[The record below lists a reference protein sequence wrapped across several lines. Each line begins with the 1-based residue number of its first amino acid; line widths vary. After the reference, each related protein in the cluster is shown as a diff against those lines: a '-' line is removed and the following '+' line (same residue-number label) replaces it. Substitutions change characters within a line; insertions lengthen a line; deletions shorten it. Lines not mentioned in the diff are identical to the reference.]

1 MAEDNNLIPLNPA
14 GNDAIKGNIFFGNNL
29 TPGGTFSNIPQTVT
43 SPLATQE
50 QQAKITLTLAQI
62 QEELRRNAQEQE
74 RTTEDVLSDQ
84 AINVF
89 LQNYVKLLMDYSDL
103 RNFVFFGSAYTE
115 LVYHVNFLIKNYPY
129 LGYFAKNVGSTA
141 VDPLNT
147 IQLTS
152 LPGNE
157 TQVTFQYPNLLQK
170 GQYVYDNSGETIW
183 TDYELVDVNGNRFPI
198 TQVDFTQPTLSIVNA
213 TNTSPIVIQTSQ
225 AHGLSAGEK
234 ITIQNVL
241 GNTAANGEWKILIS
255 PISASPTALTIGV
268 EYRVLSS
275 SIVHNSITYYKGQ
288 VFTAVNT
295 TFSTGNVA
303 LANEFALQ
311 NSHGDVTLTN
321 GVYTPASGEV
331 VLPYIAISD
340 ASATS
345 PITITTITPHNLN
358 NGDIV
363 KIEGVLGNTAANG
376 EWTINSLAPNTFE
389 LVNSTYNGTYL
400 GSGLFINKLISYT
413 VEGNITVNNLIEY
426 IPTTG
431 VLFRGLFVSPKLQVI
446 NDFYVNLE
454 SIQKELLKPTNITP
468 WPRDIITNNILF
480 EGAEFEAWVNN
491 PSTMVSDY
499 QAEDLGVISTDFSE
513 SLNLTGAI
521 TLDETK
527 TNQLIR
533 RAIPHRVVDELR
545 DTDDKLFSR
554 FVLLAGKMF
563 DLIKVYIDFLKYTK
577 SLNYTPFNQL
587 SPDFYKLYA
596 EHYGFDLFD
605 DDTVSLAQAI
615 IITEPGLAYD
625 QQNNATFSDQNT
637 AQTKQDLQY
646 EKQKRLLLNLFYLY
660 QTKGTIV
667 CIEKLVNLLGSPEG
681 LVLLKE
687 YSFNNTTG
695 AKIVDNDKIK
705 VPKIEYEIDPD
716 YLIDSTN
723 INNPVN
729 LPYVY
734 RLKLDN
740 ESIVNL
746 REFEMYTDPQSAIQT
761 QVINYGQTTYPYG
774 NFKTGAFANLQNI
787 NSSTGEYALLP
798 LTFPDKYCGITVEY
812 MIPRSGYIKGVGQGF
827 DETSIHLA
835 SLYEVD
841 DIVYN
846 GNEPVFIPTSTQFA
860 PLTPVPFEDNL
871 QSDIVPLSLRAKTS
885 FILQNLGPNTDLL
898 EVYVNTI
905 PIGGILWQS
914 DLKQTA
920 LALVNA
926 INFSQTAVDFVALY
940 QENYDSTFTITIE
953 TRYNNDTLNGSLV
966 EVMSNATLATSYV
979 DNSQL
984 SMSNDV
990 NPGLTNYNQFI
1001 IARLE
1006 GKDLVVRAYLRS
1018 ETSTIHPLATNYIA
1032 KLNDVFSAD
1041 GLNHTLRLVYRPEG
1055 IEVYQDYKYI
1065 SLMLWR
1071 DVSTHPSGVYTSLN
1085 CPHSEIENCTVT
1097 NIDHLFAYPDNDPTS
1112 GVSNVSGEGNLT
1124 ITNVNGT
1131 INNIVVYVGGFP
1143 QNAPFNF
1150 IGTDVALLAADIETA
1165 INSFSTDFTAS
1176 VIPGD
1181 NKVTITQNVPDVLG
1195 NGQVI
1200 TMSFD
1205 NSSGNDIDFISY
1217 NIEGAIDN
1225 NSGTNPFIDKPRW
1238 WDLLIGLPVNI
1249 DMYFKKV
1256 AVFEAPSIDHPDSL
1270 DFGVATSGFDSE
1282 KFSFNFV
1289 NQITDTSNVYL
1300 SDRISVQCQFRAQ
1313 FPYPAGATSN
1323 TSRLDLF
1330 FSAYPTDL
1338 VSDITL
1344 VNQTYK
1350 GGKVLFTEDIQ
1361 NFFVLPNN
1369 ETVTIDSLFTWNGW
1383 SPSIHQDY
1391 NYDNYNKVYENYQ
1404 LFSEQV
1410 LTYLSL
1416 LPFIELIESKFKVLV
1431 SQFIPIVINISQTGR
1446 LIRALER
1453 NKVRYVNVHKIC
1465 EGTQI
1470 ESPAIGTLR
1479 ITNGTN
1485 NNFSSTNNNITV
1497 SLVLRSSILSASNT
1511 PIITIQTT
1519 ETHNLTTG
1527 NTVIIQNVLGNTA
1540 ANGTWVITVTGLDT
1554 FTIPIAGNGTH
1565 IPETGDT
1572 EYEILTSNTI
1582 DWNFTNSYTASQ
1594 LAADINSAY
1603 SPLITCNSGD
1613 NDLVL
1618 QGDYILFESTY
1629 SYDINKTEL
1638 KVIVN
1643 GNVRVDSVSGFSGGI
1658 PGISGTGTCF
1668 TVQFVP
1674 VLGENLPV
1682 GDIDQLIYYS
1692 SEQGPE
1698 SYIYYQSEML
1708 DPIYI
1713 YYDIEETI

>member
-1 MAEDNNLIPLNPA
+1 MAEDNNLIPVNPT

-29 TPGGTFSNIPQTVT
+29 TPGGTFSNIPQTIA

-50 QQAKITLTLAQI
+50 QEAKITLTLAQI
-62 QEELRRNAQEQE
+62 QEELRRNAQEQQG
-74 RTTEDVLSDQ
+74 TTEDVLSDQ

-89 LQNYVKLLMDYSDL
+89 LQNYVKLLIDYSDL

-129 LGYFAKNVGSTA
+129 LGYFAKNVGTTA

-152 LPGNE
+152 LPGNQ
-157 TQVTFQYPNLLQK
+157 TQVTFQFPNLLQK
-170 GQYVYDNSGETIW
+170 GQYTYDNSGETIW
-183 TDYELVDVNGNRFPI
+183 TDYELVDVNESRFPI
-198 TQVDFTQPTLSIVNA
+198 TQVDFTQPVLSLVNA

-225 AHGLSAGEK
+225 AHGLNAGETV
-234 ITIQNVL
+234 TIQNVL
-241 GNTAANGEWKILIS
+241 GNTAANGEWRILIS
-255 PISASPTALTIGV
+255 PIPASPTALTIGV

-288 VFTAVNT
+288 IFTAVNT

-311 NSHGDVTLTN
+311 NSHGDITLTN
-321 GVYTPASGEV
+321 GAYVPASGEV
-331 VLPYIAISD
+331 VLPYIAIND

-345 PITITTITPHNLN
+345 PIVITTITPHSLN

-376 EWTINSLAPNTFE
+376 EWSINSLSPNSFE

-413 VEGNITVNNLIEY
+413 VDGNITVNNLIEY

-431 VLFRGLFVSPKLQVI
+431 VLYRGLFVSPKLQVI
-446 NDFYVNLE
+446 NDFYVNLDPV
-454 SIQKELLKPTNITP
+454 QKELLKPTNPTP

-480 EGAEFEAWVNN
+480 EGSEFDIWTNN
-491 PSTMVSDY
+491 PSNMVSDY
-499 QAEDLGVISTDFSE
+499 QAEDLGVVSTDFSE
-513 SLNLTGAI
+513 GLNLTGAI
-521 TLDETK
+521 TLDESK

-533 RAIPHRVVDELR
+533 RAIPHRVIDELR

-587 SPDFYKLYA
+587 SPEFYKLYA

-615 IITEPGLAYD
+615 IVTEPGLAYD

-660 QTKGTIV
+660 QTKGTIT

-687 YSFNNTTG
+687 YSFNSNTGT
-695 AKIVDNDKIK
+695 KIIDNDKIK

-716 YLIDSTN
+716 YLVDPTN

-740 ESIVNL
+740 EEIVNL

-774 NFKTGAFANLQNI
+774 NFRTGAFANLQNI

-812 MIPRSGYIKGVGQGF
+812 MIPRDGYVKGEGQGF
-827 DETSIHLA
+827 DETSIHLG
-835 SLYEVD
+835 SLYQVS
-841 DIVYN
+841 DIVYS
-846 GNEPVFIPTSTQFA
+846 GNNPVFIPTSTQFV
-860 PLTPVPFEDNL
+860 PLTPIPFEENL
-871 QSDIVPLSLRAKTS
+871 NSDVIPLSIRAKAT
-885 FILQNLGPNTDLL
+885 FTLQNLGPNTDLL
-898 EVYVNTI
+898 EVYINST
-905 PIGGILWQS
+905 PIGGILWQN

-926 INFSQTAVDFVALY
+926 INFSQTATDFIALY

-953 TRYNNDTLNGSLV
+953 TRYNNDTTNGSLV
-966 EVMSNATLATSYV
+966 EVMSNAVLATSYV

-984 SMSNDV
+984 TMSNDV
-990 NPGLTNYNQFI
+990 NPGLISNNQFI

-1006 GKDLVVRAYLRS
+1006 GKDLVIRAYLRS
-1018 ETSTIHPLATNYIA
+1018 ETSLIHPIATHYIA
-1032 KLNDVFSAD
+1032 KLNNVFSAD
-1041 GLNHTLRLVYRPEG
+1041 GLNHTLRLIYRPEG
-1055 IEVYQDYKYI
+1055 IEVYQDYKY
-1065 SLMLWR
+1065 LGLALWR

-1085 CPHSEIENCTVT
+1085 CPHSEIENCLVT
-1097 NIDHLFAYPDNDPTS
+1097 NIDYLFAYPDNDPSS
-1112 GVSNVSGEGNLT
+1112 GVGSVPGVGNLT
-1124 ITNVNGT
+1124 VTNVNGT
-1131 INNIVVYVGGFP
+1131 INNIVVYVNNIA

-1150 IGTDVALLAADIETA
+1150 IGTDVGLLAAAIETA
-1165 INSFSTDFTAS
+1165 INGYSTDFIAS

-1181 NKVTITQNVPDVLG
+1181 NKVTITQSTPDPSG

-1205 NSSGNDIDFISY
+1205 NSSGNYIDFVSY

-1238 WDLLIGLPVNI
+1238 WDLLIGLPVNVN
-1249 DMYFKKV
+1249 MYFKKV

-1270 DFGVATSGFDSE
+1270 DFGVEASGYDSE
-1282 KFSFNFV
+1282 KFSFNFE
-1289 NQITDTSNVYL
+1289 NQITDLSGAYL
-1300 SDRISVQCQFRAQ
+1300 SDRISVQCQFKAQ

-1338 VSDITL
+1338 ISDITL

-1350 GGKVLFTEDIQ
+1350 GGKVLFSEDIQ

-1383 SPSIHQDY
+1383 SPTIHQDY
-1391 NYDNYNKVYENYQ
+1391 NYDNYNRVYENYQ

-1453 NKVRYVNVHKIC
+1453 NKVRYTEIHSVC
-1465 EGTQI
+1465 EGYQI
-1470 ESPAIGTLR
+1470 QSPAIATLR

-1511 PIITIQTT
+1511 ATITIQTT
-1519 ETHNLTTG
+1519 EAHNLTTG
-1527 NTVIIQNVLGNTA
+1527 NTVTIQNVLGNTA
-1540 ANGTWVITVTGLDT
+1540 ANGTWVVTVTGIDT
-1554 FTIPIAGNGTH
+1554 FTIPTSGNGTH
-1565 IPETGDT
+1565 IAETGDT
-1572 EYEILTSNTI
+1572 EYEIITSNTV
-1582 DWNFTNSYTASQ
+1582 DWNFTNSYTAAQ
-1594 LAADINSAY
+1594 LASDINSNFAP
-1603 SPLITCNSGD
+1603 SITAVAGD
-1613 NDLVL
+1613 NDIVL
-1618 QGDYILFESTY
+1618 QGDYTSFETIY
-1629 SYDINKTEL
+1629 GYDINKTEL
-1638 KVIVN
+1638 KVVVN
-1643 GNVRVDSVSGFSGGI
+1643 GNVRVDSVGGFSGGV
-1658 PGISGTGTCF
+1658 PGIGSSPTCF
-1668 TVQFVP
+1668 TVQFIP
-1674 VLGENLPV
+1674 VLSENVPI
-1682 GDIDQLIYYS
+1682 GDIDQLIYYN

-1698 SYIYYQSEML
+1698 SYIYYQSEVL